1 MMNYRALG
9 SRIKKRRLELNL
21 TQEKLAEKV
30 DLSAV
35 YIGQIERGERKMT
48 IDTLVKLANSL
59 NTSVEE
65 LLKDSTSKNINARLN
80 ELVNIAKELDTS
92 NIDKVI
98 DVIKAMYK

>member
-1 MMNYRALG
+1 MDYVALG
-9 SRIKKRRLELNL
+9 ARIKNKRLEQNL
-21 TQEKLAEKV
+21 AQEQLAEKV
-30 DLSAV
+30 ELSAV

-59 NTSVEE
+59 NSSIEE
-65 LLKDSTSKNINARLN
+65 LLKDSTSSNVNARLN

-92 NIDKVI
+92 DIDKVI

>member
-1 MMNYRALG
+1 MDYVALG
-9 SRIKKRRLELNL
+9 ARIKNKRLEQNL
-21 TQEKLAEKV
+21 TQEQLDEKV
-30 DLSAV
+30 ELSAV

-59 NTSVEE
+59 NSSIEE
-65 LLKDSTSKNINARLN
+65 LLKDSTSSNVNARLN

-92 NIDKVI
+92 DIDKVI

>member
-1 MMNYRALG
+1 MDYVALG
-9 SRIKKRRLELNL
+9 ARIKNKRLERNL
-21 TQEKLAEKV
+21 TQEQLAEKV
-30 DLSAV
+30 ELSAV

-59 NTSVEE
+59 NSSIEE
-65 LLKDSTSKNINARLN
+65 LLKDSTSSNVNARLN

-92 NIDKVI
+92 DIDKVI

>member
-1 MMNYRALG
+1 MDYVALG
-9 SRIKKRRLELNL
+9 ARIKNKRLEQNL
-21 TQEKLAEKV
+21 TQEQLAEKV
-30 DLSAV
+30 ELSAV

-59 NTSVEE
+59 NSSIEE
-65 LLKDSTSKNINARLN
+65 LLKDSTSSNVNARLN

-92 NIDKVI
+92 DIDKDI

>member
-1 MMNYRALG
+1 MDYVALG
-9 SRIKKRRLELNL
+9 ARIKNKRLEQNL
-21 TQEKLAEKV
+21 TQEQLAEKV
-30 DLSAV
+30 ELSAV

-59 NTSVEE
+59 NSSIEE
-65 LLKDSTSKNINARLN
+65 LLKDSTSSNVNARLN

-92 NIDKVI
+92 DIDKVI

>member
-35 YIGQIERGERKMT
+35 YIGQIERGERKVT

>member
-1 MMNYRALG
+1 MDYIALG
-9 SRIKKRRLELNL
+9 TRVKNKRLELNL
-21 TQEKLAEKV
+21 TQEQLAETV

-59 NTSVEE
+59 NASIEE

-92 NIDKVI
+92 DIDKVI